1 MEFIGCVRMPWE
13 RLQRDSFSRWL
24 VVSSCPE
31 CEALTAGSR
40 IRCARK
46 WKVACLVVSL
56 IVQTSLKLWFVPF
69 FSSNVFL
76 PYSLYLTEFLP
87 LFLNIYICGSICF
100 ACVSVCL
107 SICLPVRVFFLYVYL
122 VIFLS
127 IFLFIA
133 IIISANISI
142 FIPNPFF
149 LRVKNENHDDKSFES
164 KI

>member
-1 MEFIGCVRMPWE
+1 MPWE

-87 LFLNIYICGSICF
+87 LSLNIYICVSFCS

-107 SICLPVRVFFLYVYL
+107 SICLLVRVFFYICLPCY
-122 VIFLS
+122 
-127 IFLFIA
+127 LFIYLSLYRL
-133 IIISANISI
+133 IYLCEYLYH
-142 FIPNPFF
+142 P
-149 LRVKNENHDDKSFES
+149 
-164 KI
+164 